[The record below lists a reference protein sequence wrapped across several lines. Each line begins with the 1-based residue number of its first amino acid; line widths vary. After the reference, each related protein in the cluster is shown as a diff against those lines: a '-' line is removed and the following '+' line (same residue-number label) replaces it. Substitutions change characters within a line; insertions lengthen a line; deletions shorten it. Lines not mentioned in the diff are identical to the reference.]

1 MITLAIACSV
11 VGAVALALVT
21 VMLVKRVRSVRPAAV
36 MMRSVDGSSAHDAVD
51 MPTGLPLQ
59 QPLLQ

>member
-21 VMLVKRVRSVRPAAV
+21 VMLVKRARAVRPAAV

-51 MPTGLPLQ
+51 MPTGLQLQ